1 VSGFERVLLG
11 RRPGVVGPLGQCLT
25 AQDLPRPD
33 LDRWGP
39 RRKAEVVV
47 AIRGGLISLEE
58 AVDRYRLSMEEVA
71 NWLNLFDRHGLKGL
85 RVTHLKTYRAAAS

>member
-1 VSGFERVLLG
+1 MSGFERVMLG
-11 RRPGVVGPLGQCLT
+11 RRPGVVGPLGHCLT
-25 AQDLPRPD
+25 ARDLPSPD

-47 AIRGGLISLEE
+47 AIRGGLISLDE

-85 RVTHLKTYRAAAS
+85 RVTHLKTYRATAS

>member
-1 VSGFERVLLG
+1 MSAFDRVFPS
-11 RRPGVVGPLGQCLT
+11 RRPGVIGPLGHCLT

-47 AIRGGLISLEE
+47 AIRGGLISLDE

-71 NWLNLFDRHGLKGL
+71 NWLSLFDRHGLKGL
-85 RVTHLKTYRAAAS
+85 RVTHLKSYRVAPS